1 MKNKGITLI
10 ALVVT
15 IIVLLI
21 LAGITITM
29 VVGENGI
36 VELAKRA
43 AQKTE
48 NTEGNEIKDL
58 NNLSDYTHELLDEG
72 NTSIKQVTDETPGEL
87 VGIGTETNP
96 YLIESIED
104 LVAFSNEVA
113 EGNTFEEKV
122 VRLSVSLDFQSDLS
136 YRNPQTTEFND
147 VNGDTKTEPLKTEL
161 TTGGGFNPIGP
172 DATHP
177 FKGTFNGGKHA
188 IKNILVSRT
197 DGKPVGLFGYA
208 GENSSINNI
217 IMTDVNITTTESYA
231 GGLVGRNDNGII
243 ENVKTEGGTVKAKE
257 YAGGIVGQNDN
268 GGSIIL
274 CSNSANIS
282 ENGVADNTN
291 HVGVQIGGIVGNSR
305 NNSIVK
311 ECLNIGKI
319 TALNGSVGGIVG
331 NSNVGGTVEKC
342 QNKGE
347 VTSTGKAAQNI
358 AGIVGWCGAGT
369 IKECE
374 NTGKITG
381 TSYDVGGIVGDIKNE
396 GATVISCTNEGI
408 IEGKQHVGGIAGIV
422 GENTTSKIEIVSST
436 NNGAVTGDKLIGGI
450 AGTSW
455 NTIVNNCNN
464 SADIVEKGAAN
475 NEESVYN
482 YIGGVVGYSRN
493 NSIVKEC
500 VNTGKIIG
508 LNSHVGGIAGVSDI
522 SGIEK
527 CQNKGEVTST
537 GKVAQNIAG
546 IVGWTNGTIKE
557 CENTG
562 NVTGAYSDV
571 GGIVGDIK
579 NEGATVISCT
589 NKGII
594 EGKQRVGGIAGV
606 VGENTTSKIEIIS
619 STNNGAVTGNQ
630 YIGGIAGYSYNT
642 VIDSCSNNGIITGN
656 GILATSEGQYYAV
669 VGGIVGMAHVSSEI
683 KNSQN
688 HNEVKNTKGKHVGGI
703 VGQLSNTSLIYN
715 CYNEGKIG
723 VLEKSIDAYDVGGI
737 CGALVDK
744 STVSKCYNIGEI
756 NGQNSVGGI
765 VGTQGWLSSTEINNC
780 YNKGVVKSITGS
792 VGGISFI
799 PANTTGSTVKNCYNT
814 GNVSA
819 TEPTNDYIRSNCRNW
834 KFK

>member
-172 DATHP
+172 DETHP

-188 IKNILVSRT
+188 IKNLYINE
-197 DGKPVGLFGYA
+197 KNNYVGLFGYA

-396 GATVISCTNEGI
+396 GATVISCANE
-408 IEGKQHVGGIAGIV
+408 
-422 GENTTSKIEIVSST
+422 
-436 NNGAVTGDKLIGGI
+436 
-450 AGTSW
+450 
-455 NTIVNNCNN
+455 
-464 SADIVEKGAAN
+464 
-475 NEESVYN
+475 
-482 YIGGVVGYSRN
+482 
-493 NSIVKEC
+493 
-500 VNTGKIIG
+500 
-508 LNSHVGGIAGVSDI
+508 
-522 SGIEK
+522 
-527 CQNKGEVTST
+527 
-537 GKVAQNIAG
+537 
-546 IVGWTNGTIKE
+546 
-557 CENTG
+557 
-562 NVTGAYSDV
+562 
-571 GGIVGDIK
+571 
-579 NEGATVISCT
+579 
-589 NKGII
+589 GII
-594 EGKQRVGGIAGV
+594 EGKQRVGGIAGI
-606 VGENTTSKIEIIS
+606 VGEGTTSKVKIVS
-619 STNNGAVTGNQ
+619 CTNNGAVTGDKN
-630 YIGGIAGYSYNT
+630 IGGIAGYSYNT
-642 VIDSCSNNGIITGN
+642 VIDSCSNNGIITGK
-656 GILATSEGQYYAV
+656 GIWNVDDHSYYACT
-669 VGGIVGMAHVSSEI
+669 GGIVGQAVSQSEI
-683 KNSQN
+683 KNSRN
-688 HNEVKNTKGKHVGGI
+688 HNEIKSRGICVGGI
-703 VGQLSNTSLIYN
+703 SGWTMDKSSIYD

-723 VLEKSIDAYDVGGI
+723 SLEKEQSIKGIGGI
-737 CGALVDK
+737 SGYLK
-744 STVSKCYNIGEI
+744 GESTISRCYNKGEI
-756 NGQNSVGGI
+756 NGEYYVGGI
-765 VGTQGWLSSTEINNC
+765 SGWVGQSSNSYIDNC
-780 YNKGVVKSITGS
+780 YNKGVVKSIKGQ
-792 VGGISFI
+792 VGGIACI
-799 PANTTGSTVKNCYNT
+799 TVRATGVEITNCYNV

-819 TEPTNDYIRSNCRNW
+819 TEPTNSYIRRNCRNW